1 MRWMY
6 DASTPP
12 TNPPKWHVAAGYIGG
27 DTPHVWTEDEWKVQ
41 PAARRLPIWT
51 GARRTDTTEA
61 GQADA
66 GEALHALNLLKVPR
80 GSFVAL
86 DMETDVADNYVQA
99 FISSL
104 TYDSYPVMLYASLSD
119 ALVYPPAVEHIW
131 AAHWDISL
139 ETALETIKHRIVAVQ
154 WKSAEEMGKDY
165 DFSLIE
171 GNLPLWA

>member
-12 TNPPKWHVAAGYIGG
+12 VDPPKWHVAAGYIGG
-27 DTPHVWTEDEWKVQ
+27 DTPHVWTDDEWRAQ
-41 PAARRLPIWT
+41 PAEKKLPIWT
-51 GARRTDTTEA
+51 GARRPNTAEA

-66 GEALHALNLLKVPR
+66 GEALHALRALAVPR

-86 DMETDVADNYVQA
+86 DMETDVSENYVLDFQHA
-99 FISSL
+99 LS
-104 TYDSYPVMLYASLSD
+104 YDGYPVMVYGSLSD
-119 ALVYPPAVEHIW
+119 LLVYPPAVEHLW

-139 ETALETIKHRIVAVQ
+139 ESALKVVKGRVVAVQ
-154 WKSAEEMGKDY
+154 WRSAEELGQDY

-171 GNLPLWA
+171 GNLPLW